1 MRRLSAWW
9 IIGPVGL
16 VLGMLLLAALEGWL
30 GPLVVCGADAA
41 PVCVAWPAAAGWG
54 MWLLF
59 LGFFVGLAAWQ
70 VREWRRDINEP
81 GP

>member
-1 MRRLSAWW
+1 
-9 IIGPVGL
+9 
-16 VLGMLLLAALEGWL
+16 
-30 GPLVVCGADAA
+30 
-41 PVCVAWPAAAGWG
+41 

>member
-1 MRRLSAWW
+1 MRSVSAWW
-9 IIGPVGL
+9 VIGPVAL
-16 VLGMLLLAALEGWL
+16 VLAGLMLAAFEGWL

-41 PVCVAWPAAAGWG
+41 PVCVAWPAAAEWG

-59 LGFFVGLAAWQ
+59 LGFFVGLAVWQ

-81 GP
+81 RP